1 MENEKKID
9 DFETN
14 SLDDFKRSGILIN
27 LNDQF
32 IWFLK
37 KWKKKKWKW
46 LLIDY
51 NCIK

>member
-32 IWFLK
+32 YMIFK
-37 KWKKKKWKW
+37 NMKKKKK
-46 LLIDY
+46 
-51 NCIK
+51 

>member
-32 IWFLK
+32 I
-37 KWKKKKWKW
+37 
-46 LLIDY
+46 
-51 NCIK
+51 

>member
-14 SLDDFKRSGILIN
+14 SLDDFKRSGILYN

-32 IWFLK
+32 I
-37 KWKKKKWKW
+37 
-46 LLIDY
+46 
-51 NCIK
+51 